1 MRPHTWIFLK
11 FSEHIL
17 KFMQAL
23 MIFSPR
29 WIPYVFCLYISMR
42 ALNYPYP
49 WECALIQRY
58 CQHLFIIQLINST
71 LDGRD
76 NWISWYSEKFV
87 TFFLQFEHMFKL
99 NSPAGVIYYTV
110 IVHANW
116 AQHLQ
121 QRSSWG
127 ENTKK
132 NVLCISPVLSLLLR
146 WWTCSPHDILSLFYL
161 STGLLV

>member
-1 MRPHTWIFLK
+1 
-11 FSEHIL
+11 
-17 KFMQAL
+17 
-23 MIFSPR
+23 
-29 WIPYVFCLYISMR
+29 MR

-49 WECALIQRY
+49 WESALIQRY

-71 LDGRD
+71 LDGRN
-76 NWISWYSEKFV
+76 NWIRWYSEKFV

-116 AQHLQ
+116 ARHLQ

-127 ENTKK
+127 ENTQK

-146 WWTCSPHDILSLFYL
+146 WWTCSPHDILSLSIWVQDCWCSFIPNNYW
-161 STGLLV
+161 GLGIRDGEGFNPIPSRIK

>member
-1 MRPHTWIFLK
+1 
-11 FSEHIL
+11 
-17 KFMQAL
+17 
-23 MIFSPR
+23 
-29 WIPYVFCLYISMR
+29 MR

-49 WECALIQRY
+49 WESALIQRY

-76 NWISWYSEKFV
+76 NWIRWYSEKFV

-127 ENTKK
+127 ENTQKMSCAL
-132 NVLCISPVLSLLLR
+132 VLYWVYYYDDGRAVHTTSLV
-146 WWTCSPHDILSLFYL
+146 CSIWVQDCWCSFIPNNYW
-161 STGLLV
+161 GLGIRDGKGFNPIPSRIK